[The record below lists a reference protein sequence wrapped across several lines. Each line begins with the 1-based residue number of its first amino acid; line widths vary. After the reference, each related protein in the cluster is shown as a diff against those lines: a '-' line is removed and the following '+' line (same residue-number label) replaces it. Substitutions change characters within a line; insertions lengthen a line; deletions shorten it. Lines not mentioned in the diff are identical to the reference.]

1 MSSTELCPDNKKRK
15 IANETTEISAADKN
29 PDNPENNT
37 NTTQPKKKR
46 GNVKFPYGN
55 YIAYYGYRYDHKGP
69 LAYDKSFI
77 DPRLQA
83 IHKKAGKYF
92 KNKDVLDIGCNTGH
106 VTLHIAKNFEPRKI
120 VGCDID
126 DNLIDIARKNINHYL
141 EGRETAIQ
149 PKTKTSQESDASVAK
164 SSGLISKNPDIDAP
178 LTTDKPPLSF
188 TSQRGNILPP
198 VLHPIRPDGIFPNNI
213 LFFSGDYCPKTDD
226 HVLDQTPEYDTIL
239 CLSVT
244 KWVHLNNHDEG
255 LLRLF
260 QRIYR
265 ALRTGGY
272 FILEPQGWGSYNK
285 KKRSFPEYLRG
296 NLKELKLRPDMFEKI
311 LVEQIGFKD
320 NVVKVTPN
328 FIDKHKKTNFE
339 RDIFIFEK

>member
-1 MSSTELCPDNKKRK
+1 MKSLPLDNLHLNHHEMK
-15 IANETTEISAADKN
+15 IL
-29 PDNPENNT
+29 
-37 NTTQPKKKR
+37 
-46 GNVKFPYGN
+46 NVLTRLVVSNKTPH
-55 YIAYYGYRYDHKGP
+55 ILLPLLYGYSKIS
-69 LAYDKSFI
+69 LLNLIK
-77 DPRLQA
+77 
-83 IHKKAGKYF
+83 
-92 KNKDVLDIGCNTGH
+92 DIGT
-106 VTLHIAKNFEPRKI
+106 
-120 VGCDID
+120 D

-149 PKTKTSQESDASVAK
+149 PKTKAGQESDASAAK